1 MTTDLATEWTH
12 IDKGSPPC
20 DGDTVYVGI
29 NSNGYCGCFNEICIT
44 TKYGVTCVYETA
56 EEPVETMSGLTYWKK
71 LDMPKEQP

>member
-29 NSNGYCGCFNEICIT
+29 NSNGYCGCFNEISGYRDICT
-44 TKYGVTCVYETA
+44 YETA
-56 EEPVETMSGLTYWKK
+56 EDSVEIMSGLTYWKK